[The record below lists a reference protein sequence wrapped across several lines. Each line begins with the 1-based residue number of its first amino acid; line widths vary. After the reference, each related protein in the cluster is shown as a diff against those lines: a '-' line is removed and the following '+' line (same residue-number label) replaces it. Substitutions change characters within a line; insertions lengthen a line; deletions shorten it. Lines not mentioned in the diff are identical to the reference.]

1 MVWPHPHT
9 QSAEVALLR
18 PHPNKLHAEAARF
31 QDWAPI
37 TSLARLDANAPTVS
51 VQRRQ
56 IRRCSATD
64 PKSKRGKRSKRS
76 KDNEIHSAST
86 LPPAG
91 PRPQA
96 SSARLS
102 QATQITSIY
111 GPAGPG
117 SIWYE
122 HRSVSAL
129 EAFKANCS
137 DRQPPDGHRE
147 SIQTVT
153 TEHTTRPPSHPAPQA
168 RMAPAA
174 ARSCSPGRCG
184 HKLARC
190 GRVSGRAM
198 PLGRTGRRPQPAGV
212 PDTSLTTTSEPV
224 AAGKRCCDSV
234 YGGAA
239 ISTGAAIGTV
249 HRRQRRVQR
258 T

>member
-1 MVWPHPHT
+1 MRLQFPC
-9 QSAEVALLR
+9 SAD
-18 PHPNKLHAEAARF
+18 RF
-31 QDWAPI
+31 
-37 TSLARLDANAPTVS
+37 VG
-51 VQRRQ
+51 VQRRIQ
-56 IRRCSATD
+56 KARKEREAREARTTKFIQRPRCHQQDHALKQAVPDCRR
-64 PKSKRGKRSKRS
+64 RLRYRQ
-76 KDNEIHSAST
+76 ST
-86 LPPAG
+86 AQQD
-91 PRPQA
+91 R
-96 SSARLS
+96 
-102 QATQITSIY
+102 
-111 GPAGPG
+111 G

-153 TEHTTRPPSHPAPQA
+153 TGAHHQAPLASSPPQA
-168 RMAPAA
+168 RIAHAA
-174 ARSCSPGRCG
+174 ARSCSPGRSG

-190 GRVSGRAM
+190 GRVSGRAI